1 MPIPIQFRHVNYYI
15 CRFLKKLHIIKKAVL
30 KQIAMVDLGTQYK
43 RLQVEIDQAVLD
55 VMSSTRY
62 IGGPV
67 VDGFA
72 SDLAQYLGVKHVIP
86 CANGTDALQ
95 ICMMALGLKP
105 GDEVI
110 VPTFTYVATAEV
122 IALLGLTPV
131 MVDVDADTFCVD
143 LKQVEEA
150 IGPYTKAIVPVHLYG
165 QCADMEGLMKLVEGT
180 GIHVIE
186 DNAQAIGSDYIFS
199 DGHSVKSG
207 TIGTFGCTSFFP
219 SKNLGCFG
227 DGGAICTNDDDLAA
241 KARVVASHGQTK
253 MYVHDEVGVNSRLDA
268 IQAAVLGVKLPHL
281 DDFIARRTEV
291 ADRYDA
297 AFANIDTIKTP
308 IRNPRS
314 KHVFHQYTLVLN
326 GVDRNALKEFL
337 AENDVPSMIYY
348 PIPLH
353 KQEAYA
359 NSDFN
364 REFDVTDKLCS
375 SVISLP
381 IHTEMEEEQQE
392 YIIDKLLEFVIK
404 G

>member
-1 MPIPIQFRHVNYYI
+1 M
-15 CRFLKKLHIIKKAVL
+15 
-30 KQIAMVDLGTQYK
+30 KQIAMVDLQTQYA
-43 RLQVEIDQAVLD
+43 RLKSEIDSAVLD
-55 VMSSTRY
+55 VMQSARY

-67 VDGFA
+67 IKGFQE
-72 SDLAQYLGVKHVIP
+72 DLESYLGAKHVIP

-131 MVDVDADTFCVD
+131 MVDVDADTFCID
-143 LKQVEEA
+143 LKQVKEA
-150 IGPYTKAIVPVHLYG
+150 IGPNTKAIVPVHLYG
-165 QCADMEGLMKLVEGT
+165 QCADMEGLMKLVEGKD
-180 GIHVIE
+180 IHVIE
-186 DNAQAIGSDYIFS
+186 DNAQAIGSDYHFS
-199 DGHSVKSG
+199 DGRTVKSG

-241 KARVVASHGQTK
+241 MARVVASHGQTK
-253 MYVHDEVGVNSRLDA
+253 LYVHDEVGVNSRLDA
-268 IQAAVLGVKLPHL
+268 MQAAVLGVKLPHL
-281 DDFIARRTEV
+281 DDFITRRTEV

-297 AFANIDTIKTP
+297 AFSNVDAIKTP
-308 IRNPRS
+308 VRNSRS

-337 AENDVPSMIYY
+337 AQNDVPSMIYY

-353 KQEAYA
+353 KQKAYA

-364 REFDVTDKLCS
+364 REFSVTDELCAN
-375 SVISLP
+375 VISLP
-381 IHTEMEEEQQE
+381 IHTEMEVEQQE
-392 YIIDKLLEFVIK
+392 YIIDKVLEFVNK
-404 G
+404 A

>member
-1 MPIPIQFRHVNYYI
+1 MVIKPIT
-15 CRFLKKLHIIKKAVL
+15 L
-30 KQIAMVDLGTQYK
+30 KQIAMVDLQAQYA
-43 RLQVEIDQAVLD
+43 RLKPEIDAAVLD
-55 VMSSTRY
+55 VMQSARY

-67 VDGFA
+67 IKEFQEN
-72 SDLAQYLGVKHVIP
+72 LEKYLGVKHVIP

-131 MVDVDADTFCVD
+131 LVDVDADTFCVD
-143 LKQVEEA
+143 LNQVKEA
-150 IGPYTKAIVPVHLYG
+150 IGPNTKAIVPVHLYG

-186 DNAQAIGSDYIFS
+186 DNAQAIGSDYHFS
-199 DGHSVKSG
+199 DGKTLKAG
-207 TIGTFGCTSFFP
+207 TIGSFGCTSFFP
-219 SKNLGCFG
+219 AKNLGAFG
-227 DGGAICTNDDDLAA
+227 DGGAIFTNDDDLAN
-241 KARVVASHGQTK
+241 KARVVANHGQTK
-253 MYVHDEVGVNSRLDA
+253 LYVHDEVGVNSRLDA

-291 ADRYDA
+291 ANRYDT
-297 AFANIDTIKTP
+297 AFANVDAIKIP
-308 IRNPRS
+308 VRNPRS
-314 KHVFHQYTLVLN
+314 KHVFHQYTLVLS
-326 GVDRNALKEFL
+326 GVDRNELKEFL
-337 AENDVPSMIYY
+337 AKNDVPSMIYY

-353 KQEAYA
+353 EQKPYSAS
-359 NSDFN
+359 NTKGSF
-364 REFDVTDKLCS
+364 RVTEELCKH
-375 SVISLP
+375 VISLP

-392 YIIDKLLEFVIK
+392 YIIDKVLEFVNK

>member
-1 MPIPIQFRHVNYYI
+1 
-15 CRFLKKLHIIKKAVL
+15 
-30 KQIAMVDLGTQYK
+30 
-43 RLQVEIDQAVLD
+43 
-55 VMSSTRY
+55 
-62 IGGPV
+62 
-67 VDGFA
+67 
-72 SDLAQYLGVKHVIP
+72 
-86 CANGTDALQ
+86 
-95 ICMMALGLKP
+95 
-105 GDEVI
+105 
-110 VPTFTYVATAEV
+110 
-122 IALLGLTPV
+122 
-131 MVDVDADTFCVD
+131 
-143 LKQVEEA
+143 
-150 IGPYTKAIVPVHLYG
+150 
-165 QCADMEGLMKLVEGT
+165 MEGLMKLVEGT

-186 DNAQAIGSDYIFS
+186 DNAQAIGSDYTFS

-241 KARVVASHGQTK
+241 KARVVASHGQTE

-268 IQAAVLGVKLPHL
+268 MQAAVLGVKLPHL

-291 ADRYDA
+291 ANRYDA
-297 AFANIDTIKTP
+297 AFADVDAIKTP
-308 IRNPRS
+308 VRNPRS

-326 GVDRNALKEFL
+326 GVDRNALKQFL

-353 KQEAYA
+353 KQKAYA

-364 REFDVTDKLCS
+364 REFDVTNELCS

-392 YIIDKLLEFVIK
+392 YIIDKVLEFVIK